1 MRWEDEKKKED
12 FEKKIDE
19 RKREILIERLENKG
33 GIVVDIEEIE
43 EIENRNG
50 MKLIVEN
57 KIE

>member
-43 EIENRNG
+43 KIENRNG